1 MKPSMR
7 RIVHGHEVETAMLL
21 LDSADNALQRV
32 DVDLGLVEATSG
44 CLPGDSIGLR
54 LQSET

>member
-1 MKPSMR
+1 MR